1 MWLLAAAVKKIID
14 DAYRSGTIPSAEQQ
28 LQFEARNSDVTSGPS
43 RIMTVAGDVAEI
55 RVAGVIT
62 NRPNFM
68 AMLFGGGNVTYSE
81 IISALA
87 EAQANPSIQRAE
99 LRVDSP
105 GGHVDGLFEA
115 VAAIQAFDKPLKGI
129 VENTAASAAFALV
142 SQADEVVA
150 LNKAARVGSVGI
162 VATMYVDD
170 NEVQITSTEAPKKR
184 PDVRTDEGQAMV
196 REELDA
202 LHELFVDA
210 IATGRDTTVEK
221 VNAEFGQGS
230 TLLAGDA
237 LKRGMIDAIAGQPL
251 RVVKSTQTNTT
262 ASGGNKPETVM
273 DLNTLKAQHPDV
285 YAAAMQE
292 GVSSERDRVSAH
304 LTMGNASGDMET
316 ALKAVNEGSE
326 MTATLQATY
335 LAAGMNRQ
343 DQQNRQEDDNAANA
357 GDNAN
362 EGENSADASSLVLIA
377 VEDQLGISGE

>member
-1 MWLLAAAVKKIID
+1 MWLLTAAVRKVID
-14 DAYRSGTIPSAEQQ
+14 DAYRSGAIPTAEQQ
-28 LQFEARNSDVTSGPS
+28 LEFEARSEIDAGTPS

-55 RVAGVIT
+55 RVAGAIT
-62 NRPNFM
+62 NRPNFF
-68 AMLFGGGNVTYSE
+68 AMLFGGGNVTYGE

-87 EAQANPSIQRAE
+87 EADANPSIKRAE

-115 VAAIQAFDKPLKGI
+115 VAAIQAFSKPLKGV
-129 VENTAASAAFALV
+129 VENTAASAAYALV

-170 NEVQITSTEAPKKR
+170 NEVQVTSTEAPKKR
-184 PDVRTDEGQAMV
+184 PDVRTDEGKAVV

-210 IATGRDTTVEK
+210 IATGRDTTVDK
-221 VNAEFGQGS
+221 VNADFGQGS
-230 TLLAGDA
+230 TLLAKDA
-237 LKRGMIDAIAGQPL
+237 LKRGMIDAIQGGNL
-251 RVVKSTQTNTT
+251 RVVESTQTNTT

-285 YAAAMQE
+285 YAAALQE
-292 GVSSERDRVSAH
+292 GVNSERDRVSAH
-304 LTMGNASGDMET
+304 LTMGAASGDMET
-316 ALKAVNEGSE
+316 ALKAVKEGSE

-343 DQQNRQEDDNAANA
+343 DQQNRQDDDAGANAADGA
-357 GDNAN
+357 D
-362 EGENSADASSLVLIA
+362 EGSQASASEDVLSA
-377 VEDQLGISGE
+377 VEDQLGITGE